1 MSGTMKAADKE
12 WVIVKFDTGNV
23 HALAE
28 HPAHEPHG
36 TARQRLKIWRNY
48 EGDVWGSTLYKVLD
62 YYTGTHKDAMTHAR
76 RIDND

>member
-12 WVIVKFDTGNV
+12 WVIVKFDN
-23 HALAE
+23 
-28 HPAHEPHG
+28 G

-62 YYTGTHKDAMTHAR
+62 YYTGTYKDAMTHAR